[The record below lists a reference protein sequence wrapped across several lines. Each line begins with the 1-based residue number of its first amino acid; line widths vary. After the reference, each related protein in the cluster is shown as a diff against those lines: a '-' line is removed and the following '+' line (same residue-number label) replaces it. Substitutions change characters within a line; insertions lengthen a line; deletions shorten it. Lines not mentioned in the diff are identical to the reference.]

1 MTIDIKSLAPKWQK
15 KRKEAGIYK
24 TQEWGEKPK
33 YYVLDM
39 FPYPSGAGLHV
50 GHPKGYV
57 ASDVIARKKMLEGY
71 NVLHPM
77 GFDTFGLG
85 TEQYAIDHKMKPQV
99 VAEQNIKTYISQL
112 EKVGFSYD
120 WERSFSTADPEF
132 YKWTQMIFLKFY
144 NSYFD
149 EKDQKAKPISELE
162 EKLKKEQKSE
172 SEISQI
178 LDSERLAYLDYRPI
192 NRCPHCKTGLANEDL
207 DDGKCERCG
216 SLVEQRPMRQRVLR
230 ITKYAQRLLDGLDN
244 LDRDESMKELER
256 NWIGRSEGSQ
266 FKMKIQDSEEFFEVF
281 TTRLDTVFGMSFVV
295 LAPEH
300 PLVDQI
306 TTTEQKTKV
315 QEYKEQTKHK
325 TQLERTE
332 LQKEKTG
339 VFTGAYAINPFN
351 NKQIPV
357 YIGDYVLAGYGT
369 GAVMGVPAHDERD
382 FDFAKKHKLEISEV
396 VIPNS
401 DFSFNFSTM
410 DALDP
415 QATQKGI
422 LVNSGEFSGLTSDEA
437 IAKIQVW
444 LAERG
449 IGGKKVNFKIQDWVF
464 SRQRYWGEPFPII
477 FSEGKTIA
485 LEESDLP
492 LTLPDIEHYEPT
504 GTEEGP
510 LAEVAEWVNTTTT
523 DGKPARRETN
533 TMPGW
538 AGSSRYWLRYMD
550 PRNND
555 AFVWKDAEAYWQNV
569 DTYVGGAEH
578 VTRHIIYARFWQKFL
593 YDLGMVSKDEPFQR
607 YQKVGLIMAEDGRKM
622 SKRRGNVINPDDV
635 VAEYWADVLRTY
647 EMFMGPFD
655 QAIAWNTQG
664 MKWVKKFL
672 EKIIALWDKVDL
684 EKKEEK
690 PEIETLLHQTIK
702 KLTIEIDEFK
712 FNTSISQLMILVN
725 KLSEIDQISKQTF
738 EALIIM
744 LAPFAPHLAEEFWEK
759 LGNEFSLFTKWSWP
773 KFDEKKLVSSII
785 TLPIQ
790 INGKMRGTLQVSPSL
805 SQDEILNLI
814 KQDEKLANYLTGEI
828 KKCILVPGKIINI
841 IL

>member
-1 MTIDIKSLAPKWQK
+1 MGIDSKSLAEKWQK
-15 KRKEAGIYK
+15 RWKDEGVYTTK
-24 TQEWGEKPK
+24 EWGGKPK

-57 ASDVIARKKMLEGY
+57 ASDVLARKKMLEGY

-112 EKVGFSYD
+112 EKIGFSYD

-162 EKLKKEQKSE
+162 ERLKKEGKSE
-172 SEISQI
+172 SEISVI

-230 ITKYAQRLLDGLDN
+230 ITKYAQRLLDGLEG
-244 LDRDESMKELER
+244 LDWEDSMKELER

-266 FKMKIQDSEEFFEVF
+266 FKMKIQDSEDFLEVF

-300 PLVDQI
+300 PLVDKI
-306 TTTEQKTKV
+306 TLDTQKIAV
-315 QEYKEQTKHK
+315 QDYKEQAKHK

-332 LQKEKTG
+332 LQKEKTW

-351 NKQIPV
+351 DKEIPV

-369 GAVMGVPAHDERD
+369 GAVMGVAAHDERD
-382 FDFAKKHKLEISEV
+382 FDFAKKYGLEINEV
-396 VIPNS
+396 VVPKS
-401 DFSFNFSTM
+401 DFSFDFVAMET
-410 DALDP
+410 LDP
-415 QATQKGI
+415 LATQKGL
-422 LVNSGEFSGLTSDEA
+422 LVNSGKFSGLSSDEA
-437 IAKIQVW
+437 IEKMQVW

-449 IGGKKVNFKIQDWVF
+449 IGGKKVNYKIQDWVF

-485 LEESDLP
+485 LDESDLP
-492 LTLPDIEHYEPT
+492 LLLPDVDHYEPT

-510 LAEVAEWVNTTTT
+510 LAEVEQWVNTTTE

-538 AGSSRYWLRYMD
+538 AGSSWYWLRYMD
-550 PRNND
+550 PRND
-555 AFVWKDAEAYWQNV
+555 KSFVWKDAEAYWQNV

-607 YQKVGLIMAEDGRKM
+607 YQKVGLIIAEDGRKM
-622 SKRRGNVINPDDV
+622 AKRRGNVINPDDV
-635 VAEYWADVLRTY
+635 IAEYGADVLRTY

-664 MKWVKKFL
+664 MKGVKKFL
-672 EKIIALWDKVDL
+672 DKIIALWDKVDL
-684 EKKEEK
+684 QKEDENS
-690 PEIETLLHQTIK
+690 EIETLVHQTIK
-702 KLTIEIDEFK
+702 KLTVEIDEFK

-725 KLSEIDQISKQTF
+725 KLGEQDQISRPTF
-738 EALIIM
+738 ENLVLM
-744 LAPFAPHLAEEFWEK
+744 LSPFAPHLAEEFWER
-759 LGNEFSLFTKWSWP
+759 LGNEFSIFTKGSWP
-773 KFDEKKLVSSII
+773 KFDERKMVSSII
-785 TLPIQ
+785 TLPVQ
-790 INGKMRGTLQVSPSL
+790 INGKMRGTLQVSPSA
-805 SQDEILNLI
+805 SQDEILDLI
-814 KQDEKLANYLTGEI
+814 RQDEKLVSYLTGEI
-828 KKCILVPGKIINI
+828 KKCILIPGKIINI
-841 IL
+841 IV

>member
-1 MTIDIKSLAPKWQK
+1 MGIDSKSLAEKWQK
-15 KRKEAGIYK
+15 RWKDEGVYTTK
-24 TQEWGEKPK
+24 EWGGKPK

-57 ASDVIARKKMLEGY
+57 ASDVLARKKMLEGY

-112 EKVGFSYD
+112 EKIGFSYD

-162 EKLKKEQKSE
+162 ERLKKEGKSE
-172 SEISQI
+172 LEISVI

-216 SLVEQRPMRQRVLR
+216 SPVEQRPMRQRVLR
-230 ITKYAQRLLDGLDN
+230 ITKYAQRLLDWLEGLDWE
-244 LDRDESMKELER
+244 DSMKELER

-300 PLVDQI
+300 PLVDKI
-306 TTTEQKTKV
+306 TLDAQKIEI
-315 QEYKEQTKHK
+315 QDYKEQAKHK

-332 LQKEKTG
+332 LQKEKTW
-339 VFTGAYAINPFN
+339 VFTGVYAINPFN
-351 NKQIPV
+351 NKEIPV
-357 YIGDYVLAGYGT
+357 YIGDYVLSGYGT
-369 GAVMGVPAHDERD
+369 GAVMGVAAHDERD
-382 FDFAKKHKLEISEV
+382 FDFAKKYGLEINEV
-396 VIPNS
+396 VVPKS
-401 DFSFNFSTM
+401 DFSFDFVAMET
-410 DALDP
+410 LDP
-415 QATQKGI
+415 LATQKGV
-422 LVNSGEFSGLTSDEA
+422 LVNSGEFSGLNSDEA
-437 IAKIQVW
+437 IAKMQDW

-449 IGGKKVNFKIQDWVF
+449 FGGKKVNYKIQDWVF

-485 LEESDLP
+485 LDESDLP
-492 LTLPDIEHYEPT
+492 LLLPDVDHYEPT

-510 LAEVAEWVNTTTT
+510 LAEVEQWVNTTTA
-523 DGKPARRETN
+523 DGKLARRETN

-538 AGSSRYWLRYMD
+538 AGSSWYWLRYMD

-622 SKRRGNVINPDDV
+622 SKRRGNVVNPDDV
-635 VAEYWADVLRTY
+635 IAEYGADVLRTY

-664 MKWVKKFL
+664 MKGVKKFL
-672 EKIIALWDKVDL
+672 DKIIALWDKVNL
-684 EKKEEK
+684 KKEDEN
-690 PEIETLLHQTIK
+690 PEVETLVHQTIK
-702 KLTIEIDEFK
+702 KLTLEIDEFK

-725 KLSEIDQISKQTF
+725 KLGEQDQISRPTF
-738 EALIIM
+738 ENLVLM
-744 LAPFAPHLAEEFWEK
+744 LSPFAPHLAEEFWEM
-759 LGNEFSLFTKWSWP
+759 LGNEFSIFTKGSWP
-773 KFDEKKLVSSII
+773 KFNEKKLISSII
-785 TLPIQ
+785 ILPVQ
-790 INGKMRGTLQVSPSL
+790 INGKMRWTLQVSPSA
-805 SQDEILNLI
+805 SQDEILDLI
-814 KQDEKLANYLTGEI
+814 RQDEKLVSYLTGEI

-841 IL
+841 IV

>member
-1 MTIDIKSLAPKWQK
+1 
-15 KRKEAGIYK
+15 
-24 TQEWGEKPK
+24 
-33 YYVLDM
+33 M

-112 EKVGFSYD
+112 EKIGFSYD

-149 EKDQKAKPISELE
+149 EKEQKAKPISELE

-266 FKMKIQDSEEFFEVF
+266 FKMKIQNSEDFFEVF

-351 NKQIPV
+351 GKEIPI
-357 YIGDYVLAGYGT
+357 YIGDYVL
-369 GAVMGVPAHDERD
+369 
-382 FDFAKKHKLEISEV
+382 
-396 VIPNS
+396 
-401 DFSFNFSTM
+401 
-410 DALDP
+410 
-415 QATQKGI
+415 
-422 LVNSGEFSGLTSDEA
+422 
-437 IAKIQVW
+437 
-444 LAERG
+444 
-449 IGGKKVNFKIQDWVF
+449 
-464 SRQRYWGEPFPII
+464 
-477 FSEGKTIA
+477 
-485 LEESDLP
+485 
-492 LTLPDIEHYEPT
+492 
-504 GTEEGP
+504 
-510 LAEVAEWVNTTTT
+510 
-523 DGKPARRETN
+523 
-533 TMPGW
+533 
-538 AGSSRYWLRYMD
+538 
-550 PRNND
+550 RN
-555 AFVWKDAEAYWQNV
+555 Y
-569 DTYVGGAEH
+569 
-578 VTRHIIYARFWQKFL
+578 
-593 YDLGMVSKDEPFQR
+593 
-607 YQKVGLIMAEDGRKM
+607 
-622 SKRRGNVINPDDV
+622 
-635 VAEYWADVLRTY
+635 
-647 EMFMGPFD
+647 
-655 QAIAWNTQG
+655 
-664 MKWVKKFL
+664 
-672 EKIIALWDKVDL
+672 
-684 EKKEEK
+684 
-690 PEIETLLHQTIK
+690 
-702 KLTIEIDEFK
+702 
-712 FNTSISQLMILVN
+712 
-725 KLSEIDQISKQTF
+725 
-738 EALIIM
+738 
-744 LAPFAPHLAEEFWEK
+744 
-759 LGNEFSLFTKWSWP
+759 
-773 KFDEKKLVSSII
+773 
-785 TLPIQ
+785 
-790 INGKMRGTLQVSPSL
+790 
-805 SQDEILNLI
+805 
-814 KQDEKLANYLTGEI
+814 
-828 KKCILVPGKIINI
+828 
-841 IL
+841 